1 MTENKLLCLSKR
13 NNVNKILYYTFFIDK
28 HHTDKET
35 IYSLFQISRH
45 LIIEGDEAA
54 EILRI

>member
-1 MTENKLLCLSKR
+1 
-13 NNVNKILYYTFFIDK
+13 VNKILYYTFFIDK